1 MGWGSLQSERKTRA
15 GRRGGGLESLGRGF
29 QLIKCS
35 LRASSW
41 IQPHTGPW
49 STGQNSAVVWCDG
62 NGQSEA
68 LGTGSLLVLVYVKG
82 REDLFWLTAKVSIVL
97 GKGSGRSGHEEEQSG
112 VPHKFHAVLSF
123 QF

>member
-1 MGWGSLQSERKTRA
+1 M
-15 GRRGGGLESLGRGF
+15 
-29 QLIKCS
+29 
-35 LRASSW
+35 
-41 IQPHTGPW
+41 
-49 STGQNSAVVWCDG
+49 VWCDG
-62 NGQSEA
+62 KGQPGA

-82 REDLFWLTAKVSIVL
+82 REDLFWITAKVSIVL